1 MQCLNGA
8 LTPKECSI
16 KAPAKCKTSIF
27 IYLDGDLPS
36 MKSKLLGSMYLYNI
50 SISHSLEEEKGTYMY
65 I

>member
-1 MQCLNGA
+1 MPQRST

-36 MKSKLLGSMYLYNI
+36 MKSKLLGS
-50 SISHSLEEEKGTYMY
+50 TYVCC
-65 I
+65 II

>member
-1 MQCLNGA
+1 MPQRST

-36 MKSKLLGSMYLYNI
+36 MKSKLLGSMYVV
-50 SISHSLEEEKGTYMY
+50 
-65 I
+65 